1 MALLLRELSAVA
13 HVLGAG
19 GQCRGWCCLNALAC
33 EHLSFL
39 RTCAHKSSLLRL
51 GTRIVE
57 VLHGDAPHAA
67 RFLKAG
73 DDAVASRPLR
83 QEGTRALGVSDG
95 GRKADSPGLHACHA
109 RKALDKAERLPTAV
123 AAHER
128 VDLVD
133 DDIAQV
139 AKHARDGHVLMDQK
153 RLE

>member
-1 MALLLRELSAVA
+1 MA

-19 GQCRGWCCLNALAC
+19 GQCCGWRCLNALAC
-33 EHLSFL
+33 EHLGFL
-39 RTCAHKSSLLRL
+39 RTRAHESSLLRL
-51 GTRIVE
+51 RARVVE
-57 VLHGDAPHAA
+57 VLHGDAPQAA

-73 DDAVASRPLR
+73 DNAVASCSLR
-83 QEGTRALGVSDG
+83 EEGARALGVADG
-95 GRKADSPGLHACHA
+95 GRKADAPGLHARHA
-109 RKALDKAERLPTAV
+109 RKALDEAERLAAAV

-139 AKHARDGHVLMDQK
+139 TKHARDCHVLVDQK